1 MIAMKAKA
9 PQMTEDEHKA
19 RTARSYKLIL
29 GFAMVS
35 MTMMFAGLTSAWV
48 VSKSR
53 ADWLKNFEMPTAFY
67 ISTVVI
73 VCCSLTFW
81 MAKRAIKRNQR
92 QTVTVMLLT
101 TLILGCLFTYFQIEG
116 FETMYAQKLFPVGG
130 AGSITISFIWV
141 IVVAHLAHLA
151 GGMISLLI
159 IIYNHFKQKYSST
172 QTLGI
177 ELGAM
182 YWHFL
187 DFLWIYLFL
196 FLYFF
201 K

>member
-1 MIAMKAKA
+1 
-9 PQMTEDEHKA
+9 
-19 RTARSYKLIL
+19 
-29 GFAMVS
+29 
-35 MTMMFAGLTSAWV
+35 
-48 VSKSR
+48 
-53 ADWLKNFEMPTAFY
+53 
-67 ISTVVI
+67 
-73 VCCSLTFW
+73 
-81 MAKRAIKRNQR
+81 
-92 QTVTVMLLT
+92 MLLAT
-101 TLILGCLFTYFQIEG
+101 FVLGSLFVFCQYEG
-116 FETMYAQKLFPVGG
+116 FREMLVKKLHPVGG
-130 AGSITISFIWV
+130 NGAITISFIWI

>member
-1 MIAMKAKA
+1 MIAMKSNA

-53 ADWLKNFEMPTAFY
+53 KDWLKDFEMPTAFF
-67 ISTVVI
+67 ISTAI
-73 VCCSLTFW
+73 IICCSITFYL
-81 MAKRAIKRNQR
+81 AKRAIRRNDHG
-92 QTVTVMLLT
+92 TVTAMLLA
-101 TLILGCLFTYFQIEG
+101 TLVLGSLFAYFQIQG
-116 FETMYAQKLFPVGG
+116 FEYMYAHKLYPVGG
-130 AGSITISFIWV
+130 SGAITISFIWI

-151 GGMISLLI
+151 GGMISLLV